1 MFVTGVNAWLIL
13 AVGRQPSTS
22 EALLGLAC
30 GVYAAACAAAALGAM
45 RALTGAILDRSD
57 LRYVAATLTVA
68 ALLV

>member
-1 MFVTGVNAWLIL
+1 VV
-13 AVGRQPSTS
+13 

-57 LRYVAATLTVA
+57 LPYAAAALTVA